1 MRHERTPRSQDG
13 GDWVTFIF
21 DNIRLLLFL
30 GLGLFGMFFVYWYF
44 TPVGGSAT
52 AVAVGDTPFVT
63 ENEVEQPQKPVT
75 QRFSQ
80 SQAPLFIGIIAGHFE
95 SDSGAVCDDGLTEA
109 EINMDIATKL
119 VNRLNNSGI
128 PAAILAEFDT
138 RLDGFSGT
146 ALISIHADSCV
157 YINDL
162 ATGYKVAGSSYTD
175 SDTLQTCI
183 ENSYAAATQLSYHAN
198 TITEDMTDYH
208 AFRKISLGT
217 PAVIVE
223 TGYMNLD
230 RTLLTT
236 NNEIVVNGLYN
247 GIACYLERSQ

>member
-1 MRHERTPRSQDG
+1 MTHERNPRSQN
-13 GDWVTFIF
+13 
-21 DNIRLLLFL
+21 DNNWAVFLFENVRLLLFV
-30 GLGLFGMFFVYWYF
+30 GLGLAGMLFVYWYF

-63 ENEVEQPQKPVT
+63 ANETEQPLKPVT

-80 SQAPLFIGIIAGHFE
+80 SQAPLFIGIIAGHLD
-95 SDSGAVCDDGLTEA
+95 SDSGAVCEDGLTEA
-109 EINMDIATKL
+109 EINIDIANKL
-119 VNRLNNSGI
+119 VNRLNGNGI
-128 PAAILAEFDT
+128 PAAVFAEFDP

-146 ALISIHADSCV
+146 ALISIHADSCLD
-157 YINDL
+157 INEL
-162 ATGYKVAGSSYTD
+162 ATGYKVAGSSYSD
-175 SDTLQTCI
+175 SDLLQTCV

-208 AFRKISLGT
+208 AFRKIGPST
-217 PAVIVE
+217 PAVIIE

-247 GIACYLERSQ
+247 GIACFLERVQ